1 MIEDEN
7 VDGKS
12 LNENMSTVED
22 TLVAEI
28 PLDQEKI
35 NSSSDNDDVINNKT
49 SDTIFSNN
57 CISAIGIDEEN
68 DEDED
73 DFLIKSRIR
82 NKIILSDDES
92 DEELN
97 DRNIEN
103 KNDSDDNDLDALE
116 NGMDKTKTR
125 IRRISNSDDEENF
138 NSIES
143 PEENLPIKVQYRS
156 DIFDT
161 EESDEETRCNTPED
175 MEEGTSRNIPED
187 MEENVEG
194 KKESTKTKKTKKENK
209 VSDKKRRENLL
220 EIHSTTQ
227 KMVRESEIVLPYHR
241 PKQRTLME
249 FLNREI
255 EERKKEV
262 DKFYKSDD
270 NDDDDDGEENERM
283 ENESSERKDS
293 NEENSDKDL
302 YKKIELELCDI
313 ESTGEDKVLDNKN
326 DKILG
331 DGNEKVLDENELPD
345 LNPTEE
351 KKENDLDKEQL
362 NEVRNDSDDVNSD
375 TTEKISS
382 CTPSEL
388 ELRPKNTEDVE
399 ELATLETAAAVE
411 ENNCNDY
418 DSEDDFKLHLDTEEF
433 DNDSN
438 FCPES
443 EMKNCLKDLS
453 SEIKNN
459 SSGELKE
466 KSNTIKTPKFNLLA
480 SKFPQLDLNNLKNIT
495 PKLSEGKDSYIDLE
509 EEEDFVQKRGIDSLL
524 NRFIEHSK
532 KKKTSNNAKK
542 VSLGIVSKEVNSE
555 GNEKLVHSN
564 IIVDINE
571 EDETPST
578 MTTPGARL
586 SILKAS
592 LRAKLLE
599 QREKERQRRVK
610 EKEFL
615 DSEKVIQDYHDDG
628 LPDDE
633 AELTDQS
640 DTDAETESEP
650 EENDVIIED
659 KKRKK
664 NKYLDEEAEEDD
676 DMVSD
681 DDENAEEDD
690 NDCDDAD
697 TNSKMDVDDDDE
709 CDNDEEMNTQQ
720 VKRKSTLR
728 IIEDDDDDNIID
740 DNNRKD
746 NAILISYSKPNSE
759 DFKLCVEDT
768 EDIKEYES
776 LPKEESG
783 VFSFSRASTED
794 LFSSQMGEENNVNR
808 DLKTSDSL
816 VLLDQSFELMGS
828 VIPAAQ
834 RSKRE
839 SFQSKSEA
847 EVSVSESPSCS
858 LTPFSNLKDV
868 TQTQEPLIRENSS
881 KSECTSSAL
890 NFLFTPVKESQINS
904 SNTNALRRC
913 LQLDTPSKNS
923 QIIPS
928 TGSELLDLCSGTF
941 TPGDPRSSTDKNTE
955 DLVNLCS
962 GVFDSLKPVKEDSTN
977 VVPSDFPENS
987 NCASSGSDTV
997 IPSDTEEP
1005 AEVKLSS
1012 DEEQDLEEEKIIL
1025 KKKRKRILNADLSDD
1040 ENENE
1045 EVVNNED
1052 GEDLL
1057 SEEEAIEYDEN
1068 EEPILQTEKFKGFKD
1083 AVRGGIRSDFLEK
1096 EAELSGSEE
1105 GSDDEEEPDE
1115 DNDFMEQ
1122 EEGDTEKFDV
1132 DELRNQVGRAH
1143 LKSLIDSDK
1152 REIRLLQEMYLEDGD
1167 LHGEGRQRK
1176 FRWKNINGID
1186 DDDNQISEDE
1196 EKEEAEEET
1205 DWRKERF
1212 EREKYLL
1219 EKDKEEEEEEDTN
1232 TPTLQKSS
1240 SLKLARNLSIKKSVL
1255 TPSNETRSQETSL
1268 FQSSLK
1274 KRGSFLARDNSTLER
1289 LASFAKENVVSNV
1302 VGGARQGGNFVFQTL
1317 TVEEVEKRSKEVE
1330 AKRVRDNIGKPPLKK
1345 MRIERSFFS
1354 MEETV
1359 QSLSVFKHL

>member
-1 MIEDEN
+1 
-7 VDGKS
+7 
-12 LNENMSTVED
+12 MSMKD
-22 TLVAEI
+22 
-28 PLDQEKI
+28 I
-35 NSSSDNDDVINNKT
+35 NYLK
-49 SDTIFSNN
+49 
-57 CISAIGIDEEN
+57 
-68 DEDED
+68 
-73 DFLIKSRIR
+73 
-82 NKIILSDDES
+82 
-92 DEELN
+92 
-97 DRNIEN
+97 
-103 KNDSDDNDLDALE
+103 
-116 NGMDKTKTR
+116 
-125 IRRISNSDDEENF
+125 
-138 NSIES
+138 
-143 PEENLPIKVQYRS
+143 
-156 DIFDT
+156 
-161 EESDEETRCNTPED
+161 
-175 MEEGTSRNIPED
+175 
-187 MEENVEG
+187 
-194 KKESTKTKKTKKENK
+194 
-209 VSDKKRRENLL
+209 
-220 EIHSTTQ
+220 
-227 KMVRESEIVLPYHR
+227 
-241 PKQRTLME
+241 
-249 FLNREI
+249 EI

-313 ESTGEDKVLDNKN
+313 ESTGEDKVLDDNN

-331 DGNEKVLDENELPD
+331 DENEKVFDENELPD

-351 KKENDLDKEQL
+351 KKENDLDKEHL

-443 EMKNCLKDLS
+443 EMKDLS
-453 SEIKNN
+453 SEVKNS

-466 KSNTIKTPKFNLLA
+466 KSNTISTPKFNLLA

-681 DDENAEEDD
+681 DENAEEDD
-690 NDCDDAD
+690 NEY
-697 TNSKMDVDDDDE
+697 E
-709 CDNDEEMNTQQ
+709 C
-720 VKRKSTLR
+720 K
-728 IIEDDDDDNIID
+728 
-740 DNNRKD
+740 
-746 NAILISYSKPNSE
+746 
-759 DFKLCVEDT
+759 DT

-1045 EVVNNED
+1045 EEVVNNED
-1052 GEDLL
+1052 GEEDLL

-1176 FRWKNINGID
+1176 FRWRNINGID

-1219 EKDKEEEEEEDTN
+1219 EKDKEEEEDTN

-1289 LASFAKENVVSNV
+1289 LASFAKENVSNV